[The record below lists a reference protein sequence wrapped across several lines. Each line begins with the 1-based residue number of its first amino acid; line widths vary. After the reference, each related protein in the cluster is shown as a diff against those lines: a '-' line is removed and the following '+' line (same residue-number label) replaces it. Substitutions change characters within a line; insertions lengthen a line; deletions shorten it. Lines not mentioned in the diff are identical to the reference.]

1 MPKPDEETEALQKE
15 LTSLAEKCREEQK
28 KACDTQDFG
37 PASNIPKSKAVT
49 RKVLKGRS
57 AKSENIPARRGAKRS
72 KVDGIALSR
81 CRSH

>member
-49 RKVLKGRS
+49 RKVLKG
-57 AKSENIPARRGAKRS
+57 KRS
-72 KVDGIALSR
+72 NPRISQQSEVTRRQNKL
-81 CRSH
+81 